1 MLNVPELERRWKRYR
16 RSKQIP
22 YIMAGGVTAIVL
34 AGILYTVLTPET
46 EHADNSAAVTTADS
60 NRSSHALAQATTP
73 MPEMQQAKPLQT
85 PPHQQAPSVP
95 PDHQTLKLTP
105 SMNFM
110 QDFESDVMNYYFSET
125 PSEPAPAVKAEPR
138 AAEVPVSVPQ
148 VQAKPPVQSSL
159 PSIAPRNTPTET
171 VAIPKE
177 VVVHEDAPEPAATQ
191 QPASGQMM
199 IQREND
205 MKDIQDVIARFK
217 KNKNPVLSL
226 FVAKRYYQI
235 GNFQQAYNY
244 ALITNELDSGIEDSW
259 LIFAKSLYKLDQKDM
274 AIKTLK
280 TYVQDS
286 SSVKAK
292 ITLDQ
297 MEKGTFE

>member
-1 MLNVPELERRWKRYR
+1 
-16 RSKQIP
+16 
-22 YIMAGGVTAIVL
+22 
-34 AGILYTVLTPET
+34 
-46 EHADNSAAVTTADS
+46 
-60 NRSSHALAQATTP
+60 
-73 MPEMQQAKPLQT
+73 
-85 PPHQQAPSVP
+85 
-95 PDHQTLKLTP
+95 
-105 SMNFM
+105 M

-235 GNFQQAYNY
+235 GNFHQNV
-244 ALITNELDSGIEDSW
+244 L
-259 LIFAKSLYKLDQKDM
+259 
-274 AIKTLK
+274 AIKTIK
-280 TYVQDS
+280 TYDKDS
-286 SSVKAK
+286 RYVKAK
-292 ITLDQ
+292 FKLDQ